1 MRKLRVIVCGVGFG
15 RYYIEAILRLPD
27 LFELVGIL
35 SRGSKNSIKLAEKY
49 GVPLMT
55 DIEEI
60 SKENVDAVC
69 VVVKSSIVG
78 GNGMAINYLEIK
90 KQIRQKLSKPIDFED
105 TDNLLELGLSSLV
118 IMKLVNQWRKQGI
131 KISFGVLMEHP
142 TLREWWELI
151 QKTLEKA
158 DSKKRTAKKEK
169 RIMADMYQEFPLT
182 DVQYAYWV
190 GRDERQALG
199 GIGCHAYL
207 EFDGKAVDQ
216 SRLRH
221 AWAVVQ
227 QHHPMLRACFLN
239 NGAQKILAK
248 PYKGELKIND
258 YSSMQEE
265 EAQRAALSIRNRLS
279 HRKLHIE
286 KGEVAGLELTLLPHG
301 KTRLH
306 IDVDLLVAD
315 VQSLHI
321 LLRDIFT
328 VYNGGELPQESKE
341 WNFATYLKEQETEEN
356 EEKERAKEYW
366 NGRLETLPKGPDLP
380 LAKRPEEIQKPIFK
394 RRVVRIQKREWEN
407 LQNRAKEYQTTQAML
422 LLTAYSAVLERWS
435 RNKRFLVNIPYFNR
449 KTEKTGLEDVI
460 ADFTTLLLL
469 EVNCDGKPT
478 FLELL
483 HRIEKQLHEDMK
495 NTSYSGVQVQRDMS
509 KLHGEASVSAP
520 IVFACNLGTPLVNSE
535 FQKCIGKFSYM
546 ISQTPQ
552 VWIDFQ
558 SYEDEEGIQ
567 LTWDSVDELF
577 PEFMIQDMI
586 NSFEKLLHRLETENW
601 EQKFDVLPENR
612 KKFLEKL
619 CDVGT
624 PEQTTCIHAAFLQRA
639 REHPEKVAL
648 VDTGKEHSVTYG
660 ELKEYATEI
669 AEELYR
675 SGIRNEPV
683 AITLPRGYEQIMA
696 IMGVLLSG
704 NMYVS
709 VSGSQPKE
717 RRKLIH
723 EKTGVRYVITNNEW
737 KKVIEWPNE
746 TKLFLVEEIFSKAQY
761 SSDDGKIQLPIEID
775 KEQKETILRWIN
787 DLLKEGI
794 VREEQER
801 IIKTG
806 KKIELSEC
814 VYEVYDYFRQLKPCL
829 QKILTGEENALDVFY
844 EKNQELAP
852 NRLISKIPGNDEI
865 IMMLLRILE
874 ILTVSNKGNTVQIL
888 EIGTRDESITRKILE
903 NLKERQEIVF

>member
-1 MRKLRVIVCGVGFG
+1 
-15 RYYIEAILRLPD
+15 
-27 LFELVGIL
+27 
-35 SRGSKNSIKLAEKY
+35 
-49 GVPLMT
+49 
-55 DIEEI
+55 
-60 SKENVDAVC
+60 
-69 VVVKSSIVG
+69 
-78 GNGMAINYLEIK
+78 MAINYLEIK

-624 PEQTTCIHAAFLQRA
+624 PEQPLKKEIKLDFDHYPVKAYTYSFPGQYGTHVDVPAHADKTGRTLEKIQLK
-639 REHPEKVAL
+639 ECVMPLCVIDCSQKVAENN
-648 VDTGKEHSVTYG
+648 DYS
-660 ELKEYATEI
+660 LKLNDIIEY
-669 AEELYR
+669 
-675 SGIRNEPV
+675 
-683 AITLPRGYEQIMA
+683 
-696 IMGVLLSG
+696 
-704 NMYVS
+704 
-709 VSGSQPKE
+709 
-717 RRKLIH
+717 
-723 EKTGVRYVITNNEW
+723 EKTYCKIPTGAFVAMRSDWY
-737 KKVIEWPNE
+737 KRWPNQKSFQNCDE
-746 TKLFLVEEIFSKAQY
+746 NGESHYPGWSFEAVKFLVEE
-761 SSDDGKIQLPIEID
+761 
-775 KEQKETILRWIN
+775 R
-787 DLLKEGI
+787 
-794 VREEQER
+794 
-801 IIKTG
+801 
-806 KKIELSEC
+806 
-814 VYEVYDYFRQLKPCL
+814 
-829 QKILTGEENALDVFY
+829 
-844 EKNQELAP
+844 
-852 NRLISKIPGNDEI
+852 
-865 IMMLLRILE
+865 
-874 ILTVSNKGNTVQIL
+874 
-888 EIGTRDESITRKILE
+888 EIGGIGHETFDTDPPADIMQRNFKAECYILKQDKFQIE
-903 NLKERQEIVF
+903 MLANLDKVPAYGAVICCMFVKQTLGTGFPARCFAVCPE

>member
-1 MRKLRVIVCGVGFG
+1 
-15 RYYIEAILRLPD
+15 
-27 LFELVGIL
+27 
-35 SRGSKNSIKLAEKY
+35 
-49 GVPLMT
+49 
-55 DIEEI
+55 
-60 SKENVDAVC
+60 
-69 VVVKSSIVG
+69 
-78 GNGMAINYLEIK
+78 MAINYLEIK

-558 SYEDEEGIQ
+558 SY
-567 LTWDSVDELF
+567 LSY
-577 PEFMIQDMI
+577 
-586 NSFEKLLHRLETENW
+586 
-601 EQKFDVLPENR
+601 
-612 KKFLEKL
+612 
-619 CDVGT
+619 
-624 PEQTTCIHAAFLQRA
+624 
-639 REHPEKVAL
+639 L
-648 VDTGKEHSVTYG
+648 VS
-660 ELKEYATEI
+660 
-669 AEELYR
+669 
-675 SGIRNEPV
+675 
-683 AITLPRGYEQIMA
+683 
-696 IMGVLLSG
+696 
-704 NMYVS
+704 
-709 VSGSQPKE
+709 
-717 RRKLIH
+717 
-723 EKTGVRYVITNNEW
+723 
-737 KKVIEWPNE
+737 
-746 TKLFLVEEIFSKAQY
+746 
-761 SSDDGKIQLPIEID
+761 
-775 KEQKETILRWIN
+775 
-787 DLLKEGI
+787 
-794 VREEQER
+794 
-801 IIKTG
+801 
-806 KKIELSEC
+806 
-814 VYEVYDYFRQLKPCL
+814 
-829 QKILTGEENALDVFY
+829 
-844 EKNQELAP
+844 
-852 NRLISKIPGNDEI
+852 
-865 IMMLLRILE
+865 
-874 ILTVSNKGNTVQIL
+874 
-888 EIGTRDESITRKILE
+888 
-903 NLKERQEIVF
+903 

>member
-1 MRKLRVIVCGVGFG
+1 
-15 RYYIEAILRLPD
+15 
-27 LFELVGIL
+27 
-35 SRGSKNSIKLAEKY
+35 
-49 GVPLMT
+49 
-55 DIEEI
+55 
-60 SKENVDAVC
+60 
-69 VVVKSSIVG
+69 
-78 GNGMAINYLEIK
+78 MAINYLEIK

-460 ADFTTLLLL
+460 ADFTSR
-469 EVNCDGKPT
+469 V
-478 FLELL
+478 
-483 HRIEKQLHEDMK
+483 
-495 NTSYSGVQVQRDMS
+495 
-509 KLHGEASVSAP
+509 
-520 IVFACNLGTPLVNSE
+520 
-535 FQKCIGKFSYM
+535 
-546 ISQTPQ
+546 
-552 VWIDFQ
+552 
-558 SYEDEEGIQ
+558 
-567 LTWDSVDELF
+567 
-577 PEFMIQDMI
+577 
-586 NSFEKLLHRLETENW
+586 
-601 EQKFDVLPENR
+601 
-612 KKFLEKL
+612 
-619 CDVGT
+619 
-624 PEQTTCIHAAFLQRA
+624 
-639 REHPEKVAL
+639 
-648 VDTGKEHSVTYG
+648 
-660 ELKEYATEI
+660 
-669 AEELYR
+669 
-675 SGIRNEPV
+675 
-683 AITLPRGYEQIMA
+683 
-696 IMGVLLSG
+696 
-704 NMYVS
+704 
-709 VSGSQPKE
+709 
-717 RRKLIH
+717 
-723 EKTGVRYVITNNEW
+723 
-737 KKVIEWPNE
+737 
-746 TKLFLVEEIFSKAQY
+746 
-761 SSDDGKIQLPIEID
+761 
-775 KEQKETILRWIN
+775 
-787 DLLKEGI
+787 
-794 VREEQER
+794 
-801 IIKTG
+801 
-806 KKIELSEC
+806 
-814 VYEVYDYFRQLKPCL
+814 
-829 QKILTGEENALDVFY
+829 
-844 EKNQELAP
+844 
-852 NRLISKIPGNDEI
+852 
-865 IMMLLRILE
+865 
-874 ILTVSNKGNTVQIL
+874 
-888 EIGTRDESITRKILE
+888 
-903 NLKERQEIVF
+903 

>member
-1 MRKLRVIVCGVGFG
+1 MTIPPCRK
-15 RYYIEAILRLPD
+15 
-27 LFELVGIL
+27 
-35 SRGSKNSIKLAEKY
+35 
-49 GVPLMT
+49 
-55 DIEEI
+55 
-60 SKENVDAVC
+60 
-69 VVVKSSIVG
+69 
-78 GNGMAINYLEIK
+78 
-90 KQIRQKLSKPIDFED
+90 
-105 TDNLLELGLSSLV
+105 
-118 IMKLVNQWRKQGI
+118 
-131 KISFGVLMEHP
+131 
-142 TLREWWELI
+142 
-151 QKTLEKA
+151 
-158 DSKKRTAKKEK
+158 KKR
-169 RIMADMYQEFPLT
+169 
-182 DVQYAYWV
+182 
-190 GRDERQALG
+190 
-199 GIGCHAYL
+199 
-207 EFDGKAVDQ
+207 
-216 SRLRH
+216 
-221 AWAVVQ
+221 
-227 QHHPMLRACFLN
+227 
-239 NGAQKILAK
+239 
-248 PYKGELKIND
+248 KGLHCT
-258 YSSMQEE
+258 
-265 EAQRAALSIRNRLS
+265 IRNRLS

-704 NMYVS
+704 NMYVLLAA
-709 VSGSQPKE
+709 VNQKSG
-717 RRKLIH
+717 
-723 EKTGVRYVITNNEW
+723 
-737 KKVIEWPNE
+737 
-746 TKLFLVEEIFSKAQY
+746 
-761 SSDDGKIQLPIEID
+761 
-775 KEQKETILRWIN
+775 
-787 DLLKEGI
+787 
-794 VREEQER
+794 
-801 IIKTG
+801 
-806 KKIELSEC
+806 
-814 VYEVYDYFRQLKPCL
+814 
-829 QKILTGEENALDVFY
+829 EN
-844 EKNQELAP
+844 
-852 NRLISKIPGNDEI
+852 
-865 IMMLLRILE
+865 
-874 ILTVSNKGNTVQIL
+874 
-888 EIGTRDESITRKILE
+888 
-903 NLKERQEIVF
+903 